1 MSELL
6 QPILVI
12 AGSTATGKTAAAIE
26 IARQLGGELVG
37 ADSVQVYRGF
47 DIGSAKP
54 SAAELRGVAH
64 HLIDVFDP
72 NQEVDAMAYAAL
84 GDAAIRDIVGR
95 GRFPIVVGGTG
106 LWIRA
111 LIRGL
116 VDVPA
121 VDRVIRKRLEEAA
134 MKDGAPALHARLGEV
149 DPISAKAIHPNDSLR
164 IVRALE
170 VYEQTGMPLG
180 ALRAEHALGQAR
192 YRALLIVLE
201 LEHESHG
208 AVIED
213 RARRMLEAGWVD
225 EVRSLRERWGDEIR
239 PLGSVGYRE
248 VLEHIREDV
257 PLEETVRRI
266 RKSTRIYARRQRT
279 WFRSEPGVSWRSESA
294 ELRKPSS
301 LERIARELG
310 L

>member
-134 MKDGAPALHARLGEV
+134 MKDGAPALHARLGQV

-257 PLEETVRRI
+257 PFEETVRRI

>member
-134 MKDGAPALHARLGEV
+134 MKDGAPALHARLGQV

-239 PLGSVGYRE
+239 PFGSVGYRE

-257 PLEETVRRI
+257 PFEETVRRI

>member
-1 MSELL
+1 LTERL

-12 AGSTATGKTAAAIE
+12 AGPTATGKTGAAIE
-26 IARQLGGELVG
+26 LARHFGGELVG

-54 SAAELRGVAH
+54 TVTELGGVSH

-72 NQEVDAMAYAAL
+72 NEEVDAVAYADLADL
-84 GDAAIRDIVGR
+84 AIREIRDR
-95 GRFPIVVGGTG
+95 GHLPIVVGGTG

-111 LIRGL
+111 LVRGL

-121 VDRVIRKRLEEAA
+121 VDRELRQRLEDAA
-134 MKDGAPALHARLGEV
+134 MNDGAAALHARLAEI
-149 DPISAKAIHPNDSLR
+149 DPISAEAIHPNDALR

-170 VYEQTGMPLG
+170 VYEQTGTPLG
-180 ALRAEHALGQAR
+180 KLRAEHALGEAR
-192 YRALLIVLE
+192 YRAVLIVLE
-201 LEHESHG
+201 MGHERHG

-213 RARRMLEAGWVD
+213 RAKQMLEAGWID
-225 EVRSLRERWGDEIR
+225 EVRSLRARWGDEIR
-239 PLGSVGYRE
+239 PFASVGYRE
-248 VLEHIREDV
+248 ILDHLRDGISID
-257 PLEETVRRI
+257 ETLRRI

-279 WFRSEPGVSWRSESA
+279 WFKGEPGVSWRSERA
-294 ELRKPSS
+294 ELCEQSS
-301 LERIARELG
+301 LDRIAEELR